1 MEIHRSW
8 RSWDF
13 KKIFGIVYFV
23 ALFIYLV
30 VGLTPAKAS
39 DYEAATEIS
48 IPAIDLRSDV
58 VTVNMVGNE
67 LPTPEEIVGRFT
79 WAKHKTLL
87 IGHASTVFPRLKE
100 LQVGST
106 IYYDGDIY
114 TVSQMEILA
123 KADISMNK
131 VLAAAEQDTIII
143 MTCAG
148 KDLGGGDATHRLIV
162 TAVVNE

>member
-1 MEIHRSW
+1 MEIRRSW

-13 KKIFGIVYFV
+13 RKVFGIVYFG

-30 VGLTPAKAS
+30 VGLAPVEAK

-48 IPAIDLRSDV
+48 IPTIGLESDV

-67 LPTPEEIVGRFT
+67 FPTPEEIVGRFT

-87 IGHASTVFPRLKE
+87 FGHASTVFPRLKE
-100 LQVGST
+100 LQVGDI
-106 IYYDGDIY
+106 IYYDGDTY
-114 TVSQMEILA
+114 MVSQMEISP
-123 KADISMNK
+123 KAEISMNK
-131 VLAAAEQDTIII
+131 VLAAAEQDTIIM

-148 KDLGGGDATHRLIV
+148 EDLGGGDATHRLIV
-162 TAVVNE
+162 TAVLSK